1 MSYCSSPLFFCF
13 SVLSL
18 YSLVS
23 SSLPLSVRLPCFQN
37 NLSSSLKQSPASF
50 SLFGYLLQVRFLNFL
65 PPLVSFFSFPPLF
78 FVFSLLCIY
87 SQAERESPLPC
98 SIKTREGNEATL
110 PLQGKVAG
118 CLQGMGCING
128 GRVKRIACVWVLWAS
143 GRGKRRRIAGKKD
156 LKSSSSLPLH
166 VQGRRRTVSLKRHY
180 FSFFF

>member
-50 SLFGYLLQVRFLNFL
+50 SLFGSLLQVRFPQILPLWFPFFLFL
-65 PPLVSFFSFPPLF
+65 PSHIRPLFLLQNFAPLFLVSSPLVF
-78 FVFSLLCIY
+78 IGKR
-87 SQAERESPLPC
+87 RESPHCLVPSC
-98 SIKTREGNEATL
+98 MAHEGNRVTL

-118 CLQGMGCING
+118 CLQGMVPLSWQGI
-128 GRVKRIACVWVLWAS
+128 VVWVWVLAGFYAS
-143 GRGKRRRIAGKKD
+143 GRERK
-156 LKSSSSLPLH
+156 
-166 VQGRRRTVSLKRHY
+166 
-180 FSFFF
+180 